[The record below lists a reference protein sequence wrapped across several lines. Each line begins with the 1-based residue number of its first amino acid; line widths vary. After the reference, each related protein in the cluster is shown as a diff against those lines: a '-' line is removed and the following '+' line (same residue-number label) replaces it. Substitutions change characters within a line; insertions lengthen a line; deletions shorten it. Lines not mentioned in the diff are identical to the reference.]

1 MKNQCEI
8 MNLIIDQGNTYC
20 KLAVFDE
27 NDNSIVEFSEN
38 KLSVKVLNALLGKY
52 DISNG
57 IISTVK
63 KTDKEVNDFLNSHLD
78 YFCELNKSTLLP
90 LKIEYKSDTLGA
102 DRIAAAVGAW
112 SIEPGKPLLIID
124 MGTAI
129 TFDFVESN
137 GIYKGGNISPGL
149 RLRFNA
155 LHNYTDRLPLV
166 DPEIE
171 FESFG
176 TDTVSAIRAGV
187 MQGILS
193 ETEDYIRSYKKNYPL
208 LFTFL
213 TGGDLIYFAEKLKN
227 GIFVSKNLVL
237 VGLNRILNYN
247 ANK

>member
-1 MKNQCEI
+1 

-20 KLAVFDE
+20 KLAVFNQNDE
-27 NDNSIVEFSEN
+27 VVYETTEK
-38 KLSVKVLNALLGKY
+38 KLSVEIINLILEKYEIGK
-52 DISNG
+52 G

-63 KTDKEVNDFLNSHLD
+63 NPDKEINDYLYSKLD
-78 YFCELNKSTLLP
+78 FFCELNGDIKLP
-90 LKIEYKSDTLGA
+90 LLIEYKSKTLGA

-112 SIEPGKPLLIID
+112 ALQPERPLLIID

-129 TFDFVESN
+129 TIDFVDSN
-137 GIYKGGNISPGL
+137 GIFKGGNISPGL

-155 LHNYTDRLPLV
+155 LHNYTDRLPEV
-166 DPEIE
+166 EPVID
-171 FESFG
+171 FETFG

-193 ETEDYIRSYKKNYPL
+193 EIEEYIRTYKKNYPH

-237 VGLNRILNYN
+237 VGLNRILNHN